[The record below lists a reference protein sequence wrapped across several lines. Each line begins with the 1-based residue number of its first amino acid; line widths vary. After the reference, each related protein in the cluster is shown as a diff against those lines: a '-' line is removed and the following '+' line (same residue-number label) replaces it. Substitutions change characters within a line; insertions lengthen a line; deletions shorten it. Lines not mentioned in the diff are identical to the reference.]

1 MYIYGVGFIRV
12 ILYPFSLLYGLV
24 IVIRNIL
31 FDMGILPSKAYDVQ
45 VISIGNLTVGG
56 TGKTPHVEYL
66 VRLLQDRYRVATLS
80 RGYGR
85 KTRGFLL
92 VDAEHTIWEVGD
104 EAMQYRR
111 KFPDII
117 VAVDED
123 RRHGIAQLL
132 SMPNP
137 PGVILM
143 DDAFQ
148 HRYVK
153 AGLSILLTDYY
164 EMYTQDYL
172 LPAGRLREP
181 RRSARRADLIV
192 VTKTDR
198 ILSPLIQR
206 ELEEDICPR
215 AWQRICYSYIK
226 YDSPVTLAGRKVELN
241 KKTAGNVLLVT
252 GIANPYTLEIYLKG
266 IFREVSHLRF
276 GDHHIYSSQD
286 ILLIRET
293 FHDMIG
299 KDKFIITTEKDA
311 MRLTDPHI
319 TNQLKDL
326 PVYYIPIRIEFHKNS
341 KQLFN
346 TSILRYVDRSQ

>member
-1 MYIYGVGFIRV
+1 MYIYGVGFIRI

-24 IVIRNIL
+24 IIIRNIL
-31 FDMGILPSKAYDVQ
+31 FDKGILPSTAYDIP

-66 VRLLQDRYRVATLS
+66 VRLLQGKYRVATVS

-92 VDAEHTIWEVGD
+92 VKAEHTIWEVGD
-104 EAMQYRR
+104 EAMQYRK

-117 VAVDED
+117 VTVDED

-132 SMPNP
+132 RMPDP
-137 PGVILM
+137 PEVILM

-164 EMYTQDYL
+164 EMYTEDYL

-181 RRSARRADLIV
+181 RRSAHRADIIV
-192 VTKTDR
+192 VTKTDK

-215 AWQRICYSYIK
+215 QWQGICYSYIK
-226 YDSPVTLAGRKVELN
+226 YDNPVSLTGRKIDLN
-241 KKTAGNVLLVT
+241 KKTTGNVLLVT

-266 IFREVSHLRF
+266 VFREVTCLRF
-276 GDHHIYSSQD
+276 GDHHVYSSQD

-293 FHDMIG
+293 YHDMIG
-299 KDKFIITTEKDA
+299 KDKLIFTTEKDA
-311 MRLTDPHI
+311 MRLTEPRIMD
-319 TNQLKDL
+319 QLKDL
-326 PVYYIPIRIEFHKNS
+326 PIYYIPIRIEFHKNS

-346 TSILRYVDRSQ
+346 TSILHYVERGQ